1 MLGTLHYL
9 GFLTFSQPLSDPISS
24 LPSPQNPSELE
35 QLVIL
40 NPRNGPLIWIAPLGP
55 FLIVTLRSFPFRNY
69 TCLWLFRSIE
79 GNRGQRKW
87 WWGSDCRGSD
97 AETSRFTVS
106 WPPIVDLLATANTS
120 KSWDTTI
127 PCQVSS
133 LAHLFQFL
141 NCFILLSKVL
151 AFSCICFLPVWNLTC
166 VLLRLI
172 AEKIWEKIRNWN
184 VSVVWILGLVS
195 LSFQC
200 LGTRKR

>member
-1 MLGTLHYL
+1 VVELSLAGLVSTSTRHQLLH
-9 GFLTFSQPLSDPISS
+9 
-24 LPSPQNPSELE
+24 SPQNPQEAELA

-40 NPRNGPLIWIAPLGP
+40 NPRNGPLIRIVPLGS
-55 FLIVTLRSFPFRNY
+55 FCIVTLRSFPFRNY

-97 AETSRFTVS
+97 AETSRSTVS
-106 WPPIVDLLATANTS
+106 WPPIADLLATASTS
-120 KSWDTTI
+120 KSWATTI
-127 PCQVSS
+127 PCQVFS

-141 NCFILLSKVL
+141 NCLLLFSKVL
-151 AFSCICFLPVWNLTC
+151 AFSSICFVPVWNLTW
-166 VLLRLI
+166 LLPRLV
-172 AEKIWEKIRNWN
+172 AEKLLEKLRNWN
-184 VSVVWILGLVS
+184 ASVVWILGFVT